1 MDALNMVV
9 KVPSWAYDFCY
20 YYLAMAAL
28 VAIYAIW
35 ALYKLFTLP
44 GIVKRFVPMTTMTI
58 ALIISS
64 ALSIV
69 LTMMQFWVCRSA
81 LKPSTE
87 KFAAK
92 CANEADCTA
101 ITGTPQPSTCACG
114 GRGLCGGCVMQNNM
128 EPQMYVEGGDVAPFM
143 EGFQA
148 PPRPMAFANKR
159 SARY

>member
-1 MDALNMVV
+1 MDALNMIV

-20 YYLAMAAL
+20 YYLAMAVL

-58 ALIISS
+58 ALLVSS

-81 LKPSTE
+81 LKPSSE
-87 KFAAK
+87 KFATKEEAK
-92 CANEADCTA
+92 PA
-101 ITGTPQPSTCACG
+101 TCACG
-114 GRGLCGGCVMQNNM
+114 GRGLCGHCPEQASM
-128 EPQMYVEGGDVAPFM
+128 EPQMYTGDGGAAPFY

-148 PPRPMAFANKR
+148 PPPRPAVYANKR